1 MRPDTMIRLTIGI
14 LLCANSFGV
23 KAQSG
28 NETPRLPG
36 VAGGDLPAIIK
47 TDSGGYRLLVDG
59 KPFIALGAQLW
70 NSSDWPYI
78 LDKEWPQLEELHAN
92 TLEAPVYW
100 QNTEPQPGKYNF
112 SEIDTL
118 VLGARRHGLRLV
130 LLWFGSYKNG
140 SSQYAP
146 EWVLAHPEKYPRMH
160 NANGEE
166 LTVLSAVAKSNCEA
180 DKAVFAAMMRHLGQ
194 IDGRQHTVILV
205 QVENESGSLG
215 TDRDYSGEA
224 NAVFKKGVPSILLQ
238 KLGKPAGT
246 WEEVFGE
253 QAAETFN
260 AWYIASYVEEVAL
273 AGQKEYPLP
282 MYTNVWLREHGF
294 RRPGEY
300 PSGGPVSTMLP
311 VWKLAAPALAFISPD
326 IYHSNFTVFSD
337 LCAKYALPGNPFFVP
352 ELGKGIDFAR
362 FEFYAL
368 GSYDALGVA
377 VYGIDPFH
385 ADPGDERDKEKLDDK
400 FSGMAD
406 NYRLLRGSIGKIAE
420 LQGTGRLRAVGEEYG
435 RYEQLV
441 TLGGY
446 DILFSFGY
454 PAYRK
459 KTLTGRALIGQLGED
474 EFLITG
480 FDTRFQ
486 FRPRYGSGY
495 ASAEYLVIEE
505 GYYENGQWIRK
516 RIWNGDE
523 AYHSTLTPDGTTLR
537 IRLRKTKKTNT
548 GPVKANFE

>member
-1 MRPDTMIRLTIGI
+1 MIRLTIGI

-420 LQGTGRLRAVGEEYG
+420 LQGTGRLLAVGEEYG

>member
-1 MRPDTMIRLTIGI
+1 MAPLTIVT
-14 LLCANSFGV
+14 LLCAASFLA
-23 KAQSG
+23 KAQAGDKPSPLSG
-28 NETPRLPG
+28 AKDN
-36 VAGGDLPAIIK
+36 DLPAIVK
-47 TDSGGYRLLVDG
+47 TESGYRFLVDG

-78 LDKEWPQLEELHAN
+78 LEKEWPQLKELHAN

-100 QNTEPQPGKYNF
+100 QNIEPQPGVYHF
-112 SEIDTL
+112 SELDSLI
-118 VLGARRHGLRLV
+118 LGARREGLRVV

-146 EWVLAHPEKYPRMH
+146 EWVLTHPEKYPRML
-160 NANGEE
+160 NASGEE
-166 LTVLSAVAKSNCEA
+166 IQVLSSLSQTNRDA
-180 DKAVFAAMMRHLGQ
+180 DKKAFSEMMRHVRQL
-194 IDGRQHTVILV
+194 DESQHTVILV

-215 TDRDYSGEA
+215 TDRDYSAAA
-224 NAVFKKGVPSILLQ
+224 NAAFMEAVPAVLVGSLRKRSGVW
-238 KLGKPAGT
+238 T
-246 WEEVFGE
+246 TVFGTE
-253 QAAETFN
+253 AAESFS
-260 AWYIASYVEEVAL
+260 AYHMASYVNEVAV
-273 AGQKEYPLP
+273 AGQKEYNLP

-311 VWKLAAPALAFISPD
+311 IWKATAPALAFISPD
-326 IYHSNFTVFSD
+326 IYHSNFTVFSE
-337 LCAKYALPGNPFFVP
+337 LCGKYAIPGNAFFVP
-352 ELGKGIDFAR
+352 ELGKGTDFAR
-362 FEFYAL
+362 LEFYAL
-368 GSYDALGVA
+368 GNYDALGVA

-400 FSGMAD
+400 FSLMAD
-406 NYRLLRGSIGKIAE
+406 NYRLLRGALDKIAE

-446 DILFSFGY
+446 DVLFSFGY
-454 PAYRK
+454 PTYRK
-459 KTLTGRALIGQLGED
+459 KTGTGRALIGQLGDD

-495 ASAEYLVIEE
+495 SSSEYILIEE

-523 AYHSTLTPDGTTLR
+523 AYHSTLTPDGTILR
-537 IRLRKTKKTNT
+537 IKLRKTKKTNT